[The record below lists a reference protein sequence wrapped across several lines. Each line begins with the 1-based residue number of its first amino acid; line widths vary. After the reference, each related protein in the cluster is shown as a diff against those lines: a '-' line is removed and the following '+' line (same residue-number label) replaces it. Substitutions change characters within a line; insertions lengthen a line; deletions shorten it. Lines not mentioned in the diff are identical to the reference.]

1 MPTAYLR
8 FNILCAKFS
17 KTLPRYT
24 QFLRTFWRLEEH
36 FIFFIY
42 SVLMLTITEQILF
55 AIKNTNE
62 MLIDVNTLVKKLFN
76 IKHFI

>member
-1 MPTAYLR
+1 
-8 FNILCAKFS
+8 
-17 KTLPRYT
+17 
-24 QFLRTFWRLEEH
+24 
-36 FIFFIY
+36 
-42 SVLMLTITEQILF
+42 MLTITEQILF